1 MAMEMNKTE
10 KMRQKFA
17 DKALD
22 VEQLEEVAGGIV
34 YTGSAEKLAD
44 DSRFLNVLLRG
55 HPDQCDRYGE
65 TRAGSLY
72 EKDDISREVSKAWA
86 AVGITCDADTCGN
99 TWYYNDRIGVSQEQA
114 RQLAMQRMGKQLK
127 KSDWY
132 WPD

>member
-22 VEQLEEVAGGIV
+22 VEQLENVAGGTAHQV
-34 YTGSAEKLAD
+34 AD

-55 HPDQCDRYGE
+55 HPDQPNRYGE
-65 TRAGSLY
+65 TRAGSIY
-72 EKDDISREVSKAWA
+72 EGDAISREVSKAWA

>member
-55 HPDQCDRYGE
+55 HPDQPNRYGE
-65 TRAGSLY
+65 TRAGSIY
-72 EKDDISREVSKAWA
+72 EGDAISREVSKAWA
-86 AVGITCDADTCGN
+86 ACGIDWQPGMDSYYDNRVGISREKAM
-99 TWYYNDRIGVSQEQA
+99 
-114 RQLAMQRMGKQLK
+114 QLAMKRMGKQLK

-132 WPD
+132 WDN

>member
-10 KMRQKFA
+10 KMRKLFA
-17 DKALD
+17 DKQ
-22 VEQLEEVAGGIV
+22 VSTEQLEAVAGGTAHQV
-34 YTGSAEKLAD
+34 AD

-55 HPDQCDRYGE
+55 HPDQPNRYGE
-65 TRAGSLY
+65 TRAGSIY
-72 EKDDISREVSKAWA
+72 EGDAISREVSKAWA

-99 TWYYNDRIGVSQEQA
+99 TWYYNDRIGISQEQA

-132 WPD
+132 WDK